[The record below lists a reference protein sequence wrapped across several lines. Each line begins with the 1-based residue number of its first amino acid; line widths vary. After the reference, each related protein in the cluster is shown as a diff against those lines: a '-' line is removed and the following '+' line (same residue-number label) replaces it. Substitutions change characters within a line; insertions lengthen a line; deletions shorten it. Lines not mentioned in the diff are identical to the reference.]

1 MKLLTMKLENFK
13 GIRSF
18 TLEPQGRDLG
28 VFGANASGKTTLA
41 DAFQWLLFGKD
52 SAGKADFEVLPLG
65 PDGKRVAGI
74 TEASVEVELDLD
86 G

>member
-1 MKLLTMKLENFK
+1 MKLLKLRLHNFK

-28 VFGANASGKTTLA
+28 VFGANATGKTTLA
-41 DAFQWLLFGKD
+41 DASQWLLFGKD
-52 SAGKADFEVLPLG
+52 SNGKTDFEVLPLG
-65 PDGKRVAGI
+65 PDGKRVSGI